1 MSSNTASTNQ
11 DTERANLRAAI
22 GMLLVFAVALAV
34 ARPEWFLNYL
44 AWCVLGL
51 AIRLPL
57 IRRFTLQT
65 GDLPSWLRPPAFV
78 MFLTVNFVTT
88 IILAPVVFEL
98 FGSMLVTAAL
108 IVVVVWAIRQRV
120 SS

>member
-1 MSSNTASTNQ
+1 MSSNTATSQ

-22 GMLLVFAVALAV
+22 GMLLVFGVALAV
-34 ARPEWFLNYL
+34 ARPEWFFIYL

-51 AIRLPL
+51 AVRMPL
-57 IRRFTLQT
+57 IRRFSLRT